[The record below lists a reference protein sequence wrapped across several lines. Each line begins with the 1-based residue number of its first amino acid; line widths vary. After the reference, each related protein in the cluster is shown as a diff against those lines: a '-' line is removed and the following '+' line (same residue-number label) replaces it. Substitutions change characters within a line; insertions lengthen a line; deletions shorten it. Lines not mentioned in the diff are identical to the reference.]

1 MSEPYPHDFSGGVG
15 ITFYLPSRRRFIPHS
30 LLLYADMNEKGT
42 ELQIHYTHWLVTING
57 TNLSRLHDRVAKFQ
71 VSCVQEM
78 PTMPDKF
85 DPTIT
90 RIEITEK
97 VSD

>member
-1 MSEPYPHDFSGGVG
+1 MSEPHPHNFTGGVG

-30 LLLYADMNEKGT
+30 LMLHADMNEEGT
-42 ELQIHYTHWLVTING
+42 ELLIHYTNWLVTITG
-57 TNLSRLHDRVAKFQ
+57 TNLSGLHDRVANFQ
-71 VSCVQEM
+71 VSFVQEM

-97 VSD
+97 TVE